1 MRNDYWKQ
9 RCPRSIRNGRT
20 LEIHRQRRDTGY
32 YRREY
37 EKLDDFDY
45 TGLTNIAA
53 NNIYL
58 GAIPENCTA
67 QLFGVFF

>member
-1 MRNDYWKQ
+1 MITGSSVALAQYETGVRWKYTDNVA
-9 RCPRSIRNGRT
+9 IR
-20 LEIHRQRRDTGY
+20 GY